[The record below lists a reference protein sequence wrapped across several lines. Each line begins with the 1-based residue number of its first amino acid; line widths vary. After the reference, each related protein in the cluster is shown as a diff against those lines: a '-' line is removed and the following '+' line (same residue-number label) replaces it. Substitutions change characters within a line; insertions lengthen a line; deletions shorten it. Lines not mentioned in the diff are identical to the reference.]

1 MFQLQILCQTVIYLC
16 VCFNWDIYV
25 LSSEIPIIILILIK
39 ANVMLV
45 SGSFTSLL
53 LWQTLCSSA
62 PSTVHYIGFIGR
74 LNRTTYQ
81 HARRAHS
88 AGAEASLYLGIV
100 DTMSVTCIWQGYHLP
115 YLKKFS
121 TNSRLN
127 FFVLFFI

>member
-1 MFQLQILCQTVIYLC
+1 MGSYPTYQVTLVWDRPILGIFLLCKLRYDMFQLKILCQTVIYLC

-25 LSSEIPIIILILIK
+25 LFREIPIIIPILIK

-74 LNRTTYQ
+74 LNQTTYQ
-81 HARRAHS
+81 LARRAHS
-88 AGAEASLYLGIV
+88 AGADASLYLG
-100 DTMSVTCIWQGYHLP
+100 MSRFGL
-115 YLKKFS
+115 
-121 TNSRLN
+121 
-127 FFVLFFI
+127 